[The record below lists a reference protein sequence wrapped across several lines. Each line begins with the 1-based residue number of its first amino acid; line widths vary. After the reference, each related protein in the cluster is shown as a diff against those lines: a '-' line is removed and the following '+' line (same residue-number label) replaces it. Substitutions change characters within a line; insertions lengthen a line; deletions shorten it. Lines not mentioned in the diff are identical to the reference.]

1 MSFNL
6 SVDPSRSVST
16 GGTTLQRCGEAL
28 LDKLLAHSPNR
39 RVAHLQGLADVFIR
53 PAWSDLAGIGFE
65 QNARV
70 QQFPRCCLPCRNH
83 LKEKGSLV
91 CGKLHNVFLVHFF
104 LLELVR

>member
-39 RVAHLQGLADVFIR
+39 RGAHLQGLADVFIR

-70 QQFPRCCLPCRNH
+70 QQFARCCLPCRNH
-83 LKEKGSLV
+83 LKEIGSLV